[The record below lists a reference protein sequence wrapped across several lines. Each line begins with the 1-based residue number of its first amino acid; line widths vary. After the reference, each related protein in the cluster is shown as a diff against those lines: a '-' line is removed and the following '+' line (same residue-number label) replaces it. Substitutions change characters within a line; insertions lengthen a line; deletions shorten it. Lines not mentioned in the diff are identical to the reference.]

1 MRFIFGLVAG
11 ALATLFV
18 AAAFD
23 APADHLVGKLVHT
36 TARLSDRLVETDIP
50 DVASVAD
57 EVESLDPVESLS
69 EEGPVSEVPEPEAP
83 AAKVPEPEAPAA
95 KVSELEVV
103 AEPEV
108 PQPESAHSAIVL
120 ADNETVSGA
129 DSYPDEVPQ
138 MQQQAATA
146 WGPFH
151 SEASANGFARRL
163 SRETGRPFAVEK
175 RGPGQYAVTFVY
187 AGEADLSAMREQIA
201 DVTGIPQT

>member
-69 EEGPVSEVPEPEAP
+69 EEGPVSEVPERE
-83 AAKVPEPEAPAA
+83 VPAA

-103 AEPEV
+103 AEPED
-108 PQPESAHSAIVL
+108 PQPESAHSAIVM

-129 DSYPDEVPQ
+129 GSYPEEVPQ